1 MSFSTVRS
9 GVSGRDDRGV
19 VWECAGHE
27 LREAVEYGREIP
39 GGVVD
44 ELEKRLVEGA
54 ELDEEPG
61 AGTDDVVRFADG
73 LADEPVERRRAY

>member
-1 MSFSTVRS
+1 M
-9 GVSGRDDRGV
+9 
-19 VWECAGHE
+19 WECAGHE

-61 AGTDDVVRFADG
+61 AGMDDVVGFADG